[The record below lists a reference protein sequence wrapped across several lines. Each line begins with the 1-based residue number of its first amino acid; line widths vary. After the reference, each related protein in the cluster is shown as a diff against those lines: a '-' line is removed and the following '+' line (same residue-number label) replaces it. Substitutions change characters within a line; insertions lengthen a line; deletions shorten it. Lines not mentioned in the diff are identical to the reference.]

1 MEIVASLV
9 VLIAFTVFLWLYTG
23 QPEYRKSNRVM
34 VRVFW
39 GAALLYFLYKM
50 FWTQPRRLPLGVEVG
65 HVANGHTTVSV
76 KTRIKR
82 EIE

>member
-65 HVANGHTTVSV
+65 HVANLSV